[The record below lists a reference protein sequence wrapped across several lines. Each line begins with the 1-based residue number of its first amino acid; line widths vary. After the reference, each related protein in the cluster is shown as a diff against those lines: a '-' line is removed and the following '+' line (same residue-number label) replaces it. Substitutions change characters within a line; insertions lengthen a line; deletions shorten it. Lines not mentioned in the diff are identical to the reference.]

1 MLRIFLARPPPMP
14 KASVTSA
21 IVTAAVFVAAIAL
34 NPSADAHRGKIKQ
47 VTGERSPIAG
57 ALGLGA
63 LTAFVSSYHS
73 WGVASYTTAN
83 DKLLSVGA
91 FGMVYVVEPRGDR

>member
-1 MLRIFLARPPPMP
+1 MSKSVVVPVLA
-14 KASVTSA
+14 
-21 IVTAAVFVAAIAL
+21 TAAVFVAAIVL
-34 NPSADAHRGKIKQ
+34 NPSAAKHREKIKQ
-47 VTGERSPIAG
+47 TTAERSPIAG

-73 WGVASYTTAN
+73 LGVASYTSAN

-91 FGMVYVVEPRGDR
+91 LGMVYVVEAEQRR